1 MMSNYYRMS
10 QLKNLVS
17 LKSFKNFNKLNETLG
32 KKIDIACSRANKLHE
47 SNGNIGKIKELNK
60 LLSKGLSNATAT
72 FSTTANFSGLTNG
85 TVQSCKSKL
94 QDSCKHLYTLPD
106 TIKEKKQQYKRKY
119 LKSQHIKKEAQ
130 KLSLYLSKKQVY
142 AKTMTFSATGI
153 SLQGGD
159 GTLKADTPDAIID
172 SIPEPPP
179 IPDAVAEA
187 LSKLNEL
194 GEPTFTSLGL
204 GGWTPIG
211 MVQNCM
217 EYLHVTL
224 GVEWWLAIVIGT
236 IVIRTVL
243 FPLVISAQRNA
254 AKMNNVLPQM
264 QALQLKMT
272 ESRQTGD
279 ALNTAR
285 YSQELMLMMREKG
298 VNPLK
303 NMLVPLLQ
311 APIFLSFFMGLRE
324 MANVPVESLRHG
336 GIFWFQDLTLP
347 DQYFLL
353 PVLTSLTL
361 WITIEIGAD
370 TAKASTQS
378 AHLIKYVLRALPIV
392 VLPFTINFPGVIL
405 CYWVSS
411 NFISM
416 LQVSFLRI
424 PTVRDYFNIEP
435 LKHYTPDQ
443 LPVKTKGFREGVKDS
458 WTNIKITRELED
470 RRRLDDMQFRRA
482 GKGPIQKTFKYDP
495 TKQTSPNNQVPISA
509 KKR

>member
-1 MMSNYYRMS
+1 MSNYHRMS
-10 QLKNLVS
+10 QLKNLVFS
-17 LKSFKNFNKLNETLG
+17 LKSFKNFNKLNEALE
-32 KKIDIACSRANKLHE
+32 KRIDAVCNKANKLHE

-60 LLSKGLSNATAT
+60 LLTKGLSNAAAKL
-72 FSTTANFSGLTNG
+72 STTANVSGLTNE
-85 TVQSCKSKL
+85 TVQSCRSKL
-94 QDSCKHLYTLPD
+94 QNSCKHLYTLPD
-106 TIKEKKQQYKRKY
+106 TIKEKKQQYKTKY
-119 LKSQHIKKEAQ
+119 LKSKYVKKEAQ
-130 KLSLYLSKKQVY
+130 KLSLYLTKKQLHTR
-142 AKTMTFSATGI
+142 TMALSATGI
-153 SLQGGD
+153 SLQNGD
-159 GTLKADTPDAIID
+159 GTLKAGTPNTIID
-172 SIPEPPP
+172 PIPEPPP

-187 LSKLNEL
+187 LSNLNEL
-194 GEPTFTSLGL
+194 GEPTFISLGL
-204 GGWTPIG
+204 GGWTPVGI
-211 MVQNCM
+211 VQNCM

-224 GVEWWLAIVIGT
+224 GVDWWLAIMIGT
-236 IVIRTVL
+236 IVIRICL
-243 FPLVISAQRNA
+243 FPLVIKAQRNA

-272 ESRQTGD
+272 EARQTGD

-336 GIFWFQDLTLP
+336 GILWFQDLTLP

-353 PVLTSLTL
+353 PMLTSLTL

-378 AHLIKYVLRALPIV
+378 AHLVKYVLRALPIV

-405 CYWVSS
+405 CYWVSA

-424 PTVRDYFNIEP
+424 PAVRDYFNIEE
-435 LKHYTPDQ
+435 LKHYSSDQ
-443 LPVKTKGFREGVKDS
+443 LPVKTKGFREGIKDS

-495 TKQTSPNNQVPISA
+495 TKPNNQVPISA